1 MAVTSRT
8 QLQDYALRRLG
19 APVINIEVDQQ
30 QVDDRIDDALQF
42 FQEYHSESVEKV
54 WLKHVVTANHIRI
67 VGTNAQSFTKNETIT
82 GSISGATCTVWDTPE
97 DNKIRSKKFVNG
109 SGGTFVEGETIT
121 GSSSGATAVI
131 MTGGLFIGDI
141 QNQYITVSDL
151 VTHITSVL
159 PLQNGSNQ
167 NDIFSMQYQIRMNEL
182 YNISSTTMLYYT
194 QVQQHLSLI
203 EHTLVTRPRFDFKRK
218 ANTITINVD
227 WATAISPDMYI
238 IFECFRILDP
248 STVSKV
254 YDDIF
259 LKRYVTA
266 LIQRQWG
273 MNISKYLEITLPGGI
288 KMNGDKILS
297 DAEAEIEKLEAEVQS
312 KWGMPPMGIVG

>member
-1 MAVTSRT
+1 MAVTSRS
-8 QLQDYALRRLG
+8 QLQDYCLRKLG

-67 VGTNAQSFTKNETIT
+67 TGTNAQSFVKNEVVT
-82 GSISGATCTVWDTPE
+82 GSISGAKCTVWDTPE
-97 DNKIRSKKFVNG
+97 NNKIRSKVFVSGTGG
-109 SGGTFVEGETIT
+109 SFVEGETIT

-182 YNISSTTMLYYT
+182 YNISSTTMMYYST
-194 QVQQHLSLI
+194 VQQHLSLI
-203 EHTLVTRPRFDFKRK
+203 EHTLVARPRFDFKRK
-218 ANTITINVD
+218 NNTITINCD
-227 WATAISPDMYI
+227 WQNAIVPDMYI
-238 IFECFRILDP
+238 LFEVFRILDP
-248 STVSKV
+248 STTPNV
-254 YDDIF
+254 YNDIF
-259 LKRYVTA
+259 LKRYCCA
-266 LIQRQWG
+266 IIQRQWG
-273 MNISKYLEITLPGGI
+273 ENLIKYSGVKMLGDVTVDGGRILDAANTEI
-288 KMNGDKILS
+288 D
-297 DAEAEIEKLEAEVQS
+297 KLETEVQS
-312 KWGMPPMGIVG
+312 KWGMPPMGIFG